1 VAELEIRL
9 IQNADKSRFLRVRLS
24 SDIKKGLVV
33 QTDVPY
39 QGTERRTEQAV
50 FAAGGALAEY
60 LGERYGENIDCDDVA
75 KQARETFRELI
86 LEANQRLH

>member
-1 VAELEIRL
+1 MAELEIKL
-9 IQNADKSRFLRVRLS
+9 MQNPDKSRFLRVRLAS
-24 SDIKKGLVV
+24 SLKPGLIA
-33 QTDVPY
+33 QTDIAY

-60 LGERYGENIDCDDVA
+60 LGERYGEFIDCDDVA

>member
-1 VAELEIRL
+1 VAELEIKL
-9 IQNADKSRFLRVRLS
+9 MQNTDKSRFLRVRLS
-24 SDIKKGLVV
+24 SDLKKGLVA

-39 QGTERRTEQAV
+39 QGTEARTEQAV

-60 LGERYGENIDCDDVA
+60 LGRNYGEQVDFDDVA

-86 LEANQRLH
+86 VEANQRLH

>member
-9 IQNADKSRFLRVRLS
+9 MQNTDKSRFLRVRLAS
-24 SDIKKGLVV
+24 SLKKGLVA

-39 QGTERRTEQAV
+39 QGTEARTEQAV

-60 LGERYGENIDCDDVA
+60 LGERYGEYVDCDDVA
-75 KQARETFRELI
+75 YQARETFRELI
-86 LEANQRLH
+86 VEANQRLH